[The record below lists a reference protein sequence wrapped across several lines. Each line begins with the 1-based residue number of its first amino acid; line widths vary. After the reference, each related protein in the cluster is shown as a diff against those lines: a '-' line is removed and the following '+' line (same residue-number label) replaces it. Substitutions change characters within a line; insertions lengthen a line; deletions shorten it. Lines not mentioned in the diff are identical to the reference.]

1 MGKAFSSSD
10 NAVMIL
16 GTYVGLQ
23 NMYLEYMQCDE
34 VLVSLS
40 YSAVTINTI

>member
-1 MGKAFSSSD
+1 MEKASSFRD

-16 GTYVGLQ
+16 GTYVGLK
-23 NMYLEYMQCDE
+23 NTDFEYMKCDE

-40 YSAVTINTI
+40 